1 MYRSIES
8 RCSAYLH
15 NIILNI
21 PDTTVEKKKNQKIP
35 LSCKKKKKKTLSCPL
50 TFWPYYW

>member
-21 PDTTVEKKKNQKIP
+21 PDTTVEKKKSKK
-35 LSCKKKKKKTLSCPL
+35 SRYRVKKKKKHFLVLSLFGP
-50 TFWPYYW
+50 TTGR